1 MKEKISDKLG
11 RLTTKENRKLA
22 CDVFVILLV
31 SKLFYIFIG
40 CVTNSAFGNNITFA
54 KMFLG
59 GDADW
64 YIKIAEN
71 GYSLVESIK
80 AGDGQA
86 NWAFFPLFP
95 VLIRWFKYI
104 FFFLNYQQA
113 GILLSSIFTYV
124 TGLYLVKT
132 VRLYKPGRL
141 GYIAVVLLYMG
152 PYTFYLHCVYSE
164 TLFMMLIAIFFYYLK
179 KESDKECSYWIPAI
193 ATMLAS
199 CTRIVGVILVFPL
212 VVRMYRDSYSG
223 RISIK
228 KFGLFVRDILCT
240 PVRLLQIFICPAG
253 IFVNML
259 HLYWVSGDA
268 WAFRHVQ
275 AAWREDGAGY
285 IGNMIWDFFNNI
297 YAERY
302 WIPLVVIM
310 AIVVY
315 IYMLKKGYY
324 EEVVFAAITLVI
336 PLTGGV
342 MSMCRFIV
350 GSYVI
355 FIGIYDY
362 LADKKDIKLCATALV
377 VVMEAFLIWLWFTAG
392 VNAFTA

>member
-1 MKEKISDKLG
+1 MKEKISGLFK
-11 RLTTKENRKLA
+11 RLATEENKKIA
-22 CDVFVILLV
+22 WNVFAILMV

-71 GYSLVESIK
+71 GYSLVDSVK

-95 VLIRWFKYI
+95 VMIRLFKKV
-104 FFFLNYQQA
+104 FFFLDYQQA
-113 GILLSSIFTYV
+113 GIIISMLFTYI
-124 TGLYLVKT
+124 TGIYLVKT
-132 VRLYKPGRL
+132 VRLYKPQRL
-141 GYIAVVLLYMG
+141 GYIAAVLLYMS

-179 KESDKECSYWIPAI
+179 KESRGNKNYWVCVI
-193 ATMLAS
+193 AAMLAS

-212 VVRMYRDSYSG
+212 TLRMYLDMYEG
-223 RISIK
+223 RITFKKVGGFIK
-228 KFGLFVRDILCT
+228 NIICSPLKLFW
-240 PVRLLQIFICPAG
+240 IFLCPAG
-253 IFVNML
+253 IFVNMM
-259 HLYWVSGDA
+259 HLYWVTNDA
-268 WAFRHVQ
+268 WAFRNVQ
-275 AAWREDGAGY
+275 TAWRDDGAGW

-302 WIPLVVIM
+302 WIPIVVM
-310 AIVVY
+310 LAIVVY

-324 EEVVFAAITLVI
+324 EEVLFAVITLII
-336 PLTGGV
+336 PFTGGV

-355 FIGIYDY
+355 FIGVYDY
-362 LADKKDIKLCATALV
+362 LADKKDIKLCATALAV
-377 VVMEAFLIWLWFTAG
+377 IMEAFLIWLWFTAG

>member
-164 TLFMMLIAIFFYYLK
+164 TLFMMLLQ
-179 KESDKECSYWIPAI
+179 
-193 ATMLAS
+193 
-199 CTRIVGVILVFPL
+199 
-212 VVRMYRDSYSG
+212 YS
-223 RISIK
+223 
-228 KFGLFVRDILCT
+228 
-240 PVRLLQIFICPAG
+240 
-253 IFVNML
+253 
-259 HLYWVSGDA
+259 
-268 WAFRHVQ
+268 
-275 AAWREDGAGY
+275 
-285 IGNMIWDFFNNI
+285 
-297 YAERY
+297 
-302 WIPLVVIM
+302 
-310 AIVVY
+310 
-315 IYMLKKGYY
+315 
-324 EEVVFAAITLVI
+324 
-336 PLTGGV
+336 
-342 MSMCRFIV
+342 
-350 GSYVI
+350 
-355 FIGIYDY
+355 
-362 LADKKDIKLCATALV
+362 
-377 VVMEAFLIWLWFTAG
+377 FTI
-392 VNAFTA
+392 

>member
-141 GYIAVVLLYMG
+141 GYIAVVLLESYEFQYSIIANPPTWG
-152 PYTFYLHCVYSE
+152 YDISVLH
-164 TLFMMLIAIFFYYLK
+164 
-179 KESDKECSYWIPAI
+179 
-193 ATMLAS
+193 
-199 CTRIVGVILVFPL
+199 
-212 VVRMYRDSYSG
+212 
-223 RISIK
+223 
-228 KFGLFVRDILCT
+228 
-240 PVRLLQIFICPAG
+240 
-253 IFVNML
+253 
-259 HLYWVSGDA
+259 
-268 WAFRHVQ
+268 
-275 AAWREDGAGY
+275 
-285 IGNMIWDFFNNI
+285 
-297 YAERY
+297 
-302 WIPLVVIM
+302 
-310 AIVVY
+310 
-315 IYMLKKGYY
+315 
-324 EEVVFAAITLVI
+324 
-336 PLTGGV
+336 
-342 MSMCRFIV
+342 
-350 GSYVI
+350 
-355 FIGIYDY
+355 
-362 LADKKDIKLCATALV
+362 
-377 VVMEAFLIWLWFTAG
+377 
-392 VNAFTA
+392 

>member
-1 MKEKISDKLG
+1 MATALS
-11 RLTTKENRKLA
+11 
-22 CDVFVILLV
+22 
-31 SKLFYIFIG
+31 
-40 CVTNSAFGNNITFA
+40 
-54 KMFLG
+54 
-59 GDADW
+59 
-64 YIKIAEN
+64 
-71 GYSLVESIK
+71 SIK

-193 ATMLAS
+193 AAMLAS

-377 VVMEAFLIWLWFTAG
+377 VVMEAFLIWFWFTAG